1 MRALGVRTDRRLPRC
16 APVAIL
22 ALSLTIAVGRTTGA
36 ASSAQDDAR
45 PSSHQSLLEALA
57 DPAREGAA
65 LRPAFEAFVAAMDR
79 FDGPGALELARA
91 MHTSALRIRE
101 GSPGTDVLWSVFC
114 LEGALRRS
122 APGPGAIRAAHLKEA
137 REVIA
142 KHLDDPSSTTSDRE
156 ALLQRLAI
164 LEAGF
169 GERAAERAALGG
181 ALALHGIDGAQITAL
196 QRLDDGD
203 SRAAAALFATLLDST
218 DPARVGAPWALRG
231 HAMAVL
237 DRSPE

>member
-1 MRALGVRTDRRLPRC
+1 MRALGVSAARRLPKG
-16 APVAIL
+16 ASVAIL
-22 ALSLTIAVGRTTGA
+22 ALSLTIAVGRTTDA
-36 ASSAQDDAR
+36 ASSAQGGAR
-45 PSSHQSLLEALA
+45 ASSHQALLEALA

-65 LRPAFEAFVAAMDR
+65 LRPAFESFVDAMDR
-79 FDGPGALELARA
+79 FDGPTAVQLARA

-101 GSPGTDVLWSVFC
+101 GAPDTDVLWSVFC

-122 APGPGAIRAAHLKEA
+122 APGSGAVRAAHLKEA

-142 KHLDDPSSTTSDRE
+142 KQLDDASGTTSDRQ

-169 GERAAERAALGG
+169 GERSAERAALGG

-196 QRLDDGD
+196 QRLDGGEP
-203 SRAAAALFATLLDST
+203 RASAALFATLLDSA

-237 DRSPE
+237 DSAPE